1 MDSRLYR
8 VAKSGNVYILLQLLN
23 ENPRLLTKLT
33 PQGNTP
39 LHIAVQFGHK
49 GVVVE
54 IYNRCRS
61 LLTRPNSSGDSPL
74 HVAARCG
81 HFSIVD
87 FLVKE
92 VLSAK
97 RISTENGTTGKFDIL
112 RQGNKENNTVL
123 HEAVRNGNTS
133 VVKLLL
139 RVDTKLACFENYAGE
154 SPLFLAA
161 REGKKDVLSQ
171 ILISTPASAHGGSE
185 GQTALHAA
193 VIERHSGSVLCFDN
207 PFFLP
212 LHIKWLS
219 IESFKLTSSLLC
231 VSF

>member
-8 VAKSGNVYILLQLLN
+8 VAKSGNVFVLRQLLN

-54 IYNRCRS
+54 IYKRCGS
-61 LLTRPNSSGDSPL
+61 LLTRLNSSGDSPL

-81 HFSIVD
+81 HLSIVD
-87 FLVKE
+87 FLVRE
-92 VLSAK
+92 VLSAE
-97 RISTENGTTGKFDIL
+97 RISAEIGNTGKFDML

-123 HEAVRNGNTS
+123 HEAVRNGNLS
-133 VVKLLL
+133 VVQLLL
-139 RVDTKLACFENYAGE
+139 RVDPKLAYFENYAGE

-161 REGKKDVLSQ
+161 REGKKDILNQ
-171 ILISTPASAHGGSE
+171 ILISTQSSAHGGSD

-193 VIERHSGSVLCFDN
+193 VIERHSGSVLCLNN
-207 PFFLP
+207 PFF
-212 LHIKWLS
+212 
-219 IESFKLTSSLLC
+219 FTSPP
-231 VSF
+231 

>member
-1 MDSRLYR
+1 
-8 VAKSGNVYILLQLLN
+8 
-23 ENPRLLTKLT
+23 
-33 PQGNTP
+33 
-39 LHIAVQFGHK
+39 VQFGHK

-92 VLSAK
+92 ILSAK
-97 RISTENGTTGKFDIL
+97 RISTEYGKSGRFDIL
-112 RQGNKENNTVL
+112 RQGNNENNTVL
-123 HEAVRNGNTS
+123 HEAVRNGNMS

-161 REGKKDVLSQ
+161 REGKKDFLNQ

-193 VIERHSGSVLCFDN
+193 VIERHSGSVLCLDN
-207 PFFLP
+207 PFFLL
-212 LHIKWLS
+212 LHIQM
-219 IESFKLTSSLLC
+219 T
-231 VSF
+231 VN